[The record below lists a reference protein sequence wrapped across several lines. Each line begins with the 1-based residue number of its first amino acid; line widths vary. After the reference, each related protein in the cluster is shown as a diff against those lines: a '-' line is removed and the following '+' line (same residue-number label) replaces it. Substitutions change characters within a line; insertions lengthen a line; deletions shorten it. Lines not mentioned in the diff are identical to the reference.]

1 MEIELAPDNVL
12 FSAETI
18 NDIKSREEVEPS
30 DHVSFEPTVIEGYTR
45 ALSLFRRMRRDYQ
58 NDSQCYN
65 RAHIWQYEENSKS
78 GLSSQ
83 KTFLFFTNRYIRNN
97 RYKLWFHVSPML
109 LVRENGKVYER
120 IIDRRYTSG
129 SLYVKTWPDQYFY
142 RHPG

>member
-83 KTFLFFTNRYIRNN
+83 KTFLFFRWST
-97 RYKLWFHVSPML
+97 
-109 LVRENGKVYER
+109 GKA
-120 IIDRRYTSG
+120 
-129 SLYVKTWPDQYFY
+129 
-142 RHPG
+142 